1 MKTLKT
7 NEEFLDIFKTP
18 KRKIVIY
25 PADILRT
32 RCRDLTESPKELI
45 EDMWKVLARGGVG
58 LAAPQV
64 GEDLNLFL
72 MSYSFKKKVII
83 NPRILKYGDKKTS
96 YREGCLSIPGRTV
109 KVWRPDSIEVEY
121 RDENFELKTATV
133 SGFMARIFQHE
144 FDHLQGKL
152 IIDYEGR
159 ARNQT

>member
-1 MKTLKT
+1 VENLKT

-25 PADILRT
+25 PAQILRT
-32 RCRDLTESPKELI
+32 RCKDVSEYPKELV

-64 GEDLNLFL
+64 GEDLNVFL
-72 MSYSFKKKVII
+72 ISYAFKRKVVL
-83 NPRILKYGDKKTS
+83 NPKILKYGTETSS
-96 YREGCLSIPGRTV
+96 YREGCLSIPGRMV
-109 KVWRPDSIEVEY
+109 KVWRPNSIDVEF
-121 RDENFELKTATV
+121 RDEKFELKKATI

-152 IIDYEGR
+152 IIDY
-159 ARNQT
+159 A